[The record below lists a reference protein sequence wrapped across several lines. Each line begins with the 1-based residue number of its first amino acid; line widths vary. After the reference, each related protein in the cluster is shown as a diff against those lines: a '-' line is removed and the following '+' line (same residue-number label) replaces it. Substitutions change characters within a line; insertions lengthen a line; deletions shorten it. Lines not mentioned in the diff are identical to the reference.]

1 MSRSKVTIKDVAREA
16 GVSIATVSY
25 VINDRID
32 IKISEA
38 TRKKV
43 LQVIN
48 LLDYSPNQAAKALAA
63 NRKSLLGIY
72 ISPTQSMMENAE
84 NMFMLKKLVNFFHQN
99 KYEIILLDDQNLEK
113 CDQADAIICYNTS
126 GDNFRKLGNNNFIP
140 LLALDCMIHD
150 PLFFQI
156 NTDPERLKSAAD
168 AHFNGDAY
176 TYLTLATQNE
186 EKIVFYSNTY
196 NNVEFISFYEDL
208 EEYTDKNLLLSD
220 QTLFEVL
227 KTKNNVCYVPS
238 LTDSKLAKLYECIE
252 SAVARTPIDQHDVLV

>member
-72 ISPTQSMMENAE
+72 ISPTQSMMES
-84 NMFMLKKLVNFFHQN
+84 K
-99 KYEIILLDDQNLEK
+99 
-113 CDQADAIICYNTS
+113 
-126 GDNFRKLGNNNFIP
+126 R
-140 LLALDCMIHD
+140 
-150 PLFFQI
+150 
-156 NTDPERLKSAAD
+156 
-168 AHFNGDAY
+168 
-176 TYLTLATQNE
+176 
-186 EKIVFYSNTY
+186 
-196 NNVEFISFYEDL
+196 ISL
-208 EEYTDKNLLLSD
+208 
-220 QTLFEVL
+220 
-227 KTKNNVCYVPS
+227 C
-238 LTDSKLAKLYECIE
+238 
-252 SAVARTPIDQHDVLV
+252 